1 MNRVQQNE
9 LLVNRVDLASAVM
22 VALPTLCEPVEDQHS
37 FFWVATDSDD
47 IRYYGQSAL
56 DCERQFAAELVRLAV
71 CVGNGNAEKSQ
82 VEFMIKALLS
92 LKGESYPA
100 DAYDALAAAV
110 CDFRHCSFSRMLGA
124 KAGKNHV

>member
-71 CVGNGNAEKSQ
+71 CVGNGNAE
-82 VEFMIKALLS
+82 
-92 LKGESYPA
+92 
-100 DAYDALAAAV
+100 AV
-110 CDFRHCSFSRMLGA
+110 AERWHDSETTDREEMEGWLT
-124 KAGKNHV
+124 